1 MAQNLRWIRTL
12 WHENQAY
19 LPELSPRQ
27 RDSITPAS
35 GPRPSGRAAP
45 EQADAASSD
54 LPEDVHAERNPSA
67 G

>member
-1 MAQNLRWIRTL
+1 MTRNLRWIRTL

-35 GPRPSGRAAP
+35 GPRPSGRIAP
-45 EQADAASSD
+45 VPVEPAETELS
-54 LPEDVHAERNPSA
+54 EEVHAER
-67 G
+67 